1 MERTLDPKEFGD
13 LFQSFRRSAWR
24 LETLPEYR
32 TGREEEEEIRRFLA
46 GDDPPEPDEPEL
58 RWQDIIRSHLA
69 AGRRMGRV
77 HLIRGDLTDYLRW
90 EIQWGYPPHA
100 KAGEDI
106 RILHVGEGE
115 LPELGTEDFWLFD
128 DALVVRMLYG
138 PNGEWPGQAV
148 LTDDP
153 AIVADCERKRDLAL
167 SLAVPLGD
175 YLEEH
180 A

>member
-1 MERTLDPKEFGD
+1 MERTLDGKEFGEM
-13 LFQSFRRSAWR
+13 FRSFGKSAWR

-32 TGREEEEEIRRFLA
+32 TGSEEESIRRFLA
-46 GDDPPEPDEPEL
+46 GEEGPPASERKNAWVDL
-58 RWQDIIRSHLA
+58 IRSNLA
-69 AGRRMGRV
+69 AGKSMGRV

-90 EIQWGYPPHA
+90 EINWGYAPNA
-100 KAGEDI
+100 QAGEDI
-106 RILHVGEGE
+106 RILRVGEGE

-128 DALVVRMLYG
+128 EALVVRMLYG

-175 YLEEH
+175 YLKEH